1 MTDHDAANQLA
12 QKAQAA
18 IGHPVTYNNG
28 GIMDKAVSP
37 GPNDYND
44 KNAEFATKVLELDKS
59 DYKDRMPK
67 GGHPGDPSKTVQG
80 I

>member
-1 MTDHDAANQLA
+1 
-12 QKAQAA
+12 
-18 IGHPVTYNNG
+18 
-28 GIMDKAVSP
+28 MDKAVSP